1 MAGKIVRK
9 DKYLWGV
16 ITGLA
21 YYVLLLTVSIMAKGG
36 CEMIAA
42 HAVTTFFMFTGGVTL
57 GGMLS

>member
-21 YYVLLLTVSIMAKGG
+21 YYVLLLTVSVMAKGG
-36 CEMIAA
+36 C
-42 HAVTTFFMFTGGVTL
+42 
-57 GGMLS
+57 